1 MVVASPAFI
10 AIVFQFPQQ
19 SNPDFA
25 WYLVNLKCMSLVLDK
40 KIWLLHQNMHILIN
54 YLILQ
59 RCSFTAFDLLEFE
72 LSLELVSFMS

>member
-1 MVVASPAFI
+1 MVVASPTFI

-19 SNPDFA
+19 YNPDFA
-25 WYLVNLKCMSLVLDK
+25 WYLVNLKCVSLVHDK

-59 RCSFTAFDLLEFE
+59 RFFAFDLLYFE
-72 LSLELVSFMS
+72 LSLELDSFMS